1 MSLESY
7 SAITSITSNLLPFR
21 LQHKDVF
28 ELIRKHDLYGV
39 IKNMI
44 LKLIQ
49 LDSDKAIT
57 LFLEKEKI
65 PPEVVVE
72 QLEQSPEY
80 LYMVC
85 PVNNKNS
92 F

>member
-1 MSLESY
+1 MSTFESVDY
-7 SAITSITSNLLPFR
+7 S

-49 LDSDKAIT
+49 LDSENAIT

-72 QLEQSPEY
+72 QLEQCPEY
-80 LYMVC
+80 LYMVRH
-85 PVNNKNS
+85 

>member
-1 MSLESY
+1 
-7 SAITSITSNLLPFR
+7 
-21 LQHKDVF
+21 
-28 ELIRKHDLYGV
+28 
-39 IKNMI
+39 MI

-49 LDSDKAIT
+49 LDSENAIT

-80 LYMVC
+80 LYMVRH
-85 PVNNKNS
+85 